1 MPLLKNPINFFAS
14 KKSILALQVLNENL
28 WFPPVSEALGDG
40 LLAIG
45 GDLKPERL
53 ILAYKN
59 GIFPWY
65 DGDLPLWWNP
75 NPRFVL
81 FPEELV
87 VSKSMKTTI
96 NQQKFVFTIN
106 QAFEEVIDNCK
117 KIERKNQDGTWI
129 NEDVKTA
136 YIQLHKMGYAHS
148 AETWL
153 NNQLVGGLYGI
164 KMGKIFFGES
174 MFAKESNASKF
185 ALIHYVQQLQT
196 EGIALIDCQVYTE
209 HLESL
214 GAKMIM
220 REQFMQLIEHSIEA

>member
-1 MPLLKNPINFFAS
+1 
-14 KKSILALQVLNENL
+14 LALQVLNENL

-117 KIERKNQDGTWI
+117 KL
-129 NEDVKTA
+129 NEKT
-136 YIQLHKMGYAHS
+136 KMV
-148 AETWL
+148 L
-153 NNQLVGGLYGI
+153 GLM
-164 KMGKIFFGES
+164 KM
-174 MFAKESNASKF
+174 
-185 ALIHYVQQLQT
+185 
-196 EGIALIDCQVYTE
+196 
-209 HLESL
+209 
-214 GAKMIM
+214 
-220 REQFMQLIEHSIEA
+220 

>member
-1 MPLLKNPINFFAS
+1 
-14 KKSILALQVLNENL
+14 
-28 WFPPVSEALGDG
+28 
-40 LLAIG
+40 
-45 GDLKPERL
+45 
-53 ILAYKN
+53 
-59 GIFPWY
+59 
-65 DGDLPLWWNP
+65 
-75 NPRFVL
+75 
-81 FPEELV
+81 
-87 VSKSMKTTI
+87 MKTTI

-220 REQFMQLIEHSIEA
+220 REQFMQLIEHLIES